1 MSDIVLEQCSKY
13 YPTNPIFIFQ
23 HNVRHCIER
32 SYMYVRNSQKNVS
45 QSNPI
50 FNFHD
55 NVKPV
60 VDESPPI
67 WQHRVPI
74 EGWVFYRRRL
84 VVHTQTEVSCVLLQ
98 EFSTGTASPF
108 WLDACGSVQLTW
120 AHVISSFIQTI
131 IQPFPNARR
140 QLPSCIP
147 SWLEANIGR
156 VFDPK
161 ESSGHRVSRR
171 LDTVQWPGLE
181 PTACKN
187 MYYYGAKQWL
197 LCHMAQWKRS
207 LITREWWVPSESIL
221 SQ

>member
-84 VVHTQTEVSCVLLQ
+84 VTVVHTQTVVSCVLFQ
-98 EFSTGTASPF
+98 EFSTGPLLF
-108 WLDACGSVQLTW
+108 FDWMPVVVYNWFDLMWFHHLFKQLSNHFPMPGGNSQVVYQVDW
-120 AHVISSFIQTI
+120 RQT
-131 IQPFPNARR
+131 
-140 QLPSCIP
+140 
-147 SWLEANIGR
+147 
-156 VFDPK
+156 
-161 ESSGHRVSRR
+161 
-171 LDTVQWPGLE
+171 
-181 PTACKN
+181 
-187 MYYYGAKQWL
+187 
-197 LCHMAQWKRS
+197 
-207 LITREWWVPSESIL
+207 
-221 SQ
+221 

>member
-84 VVHTQTEVSCVLLQ
+84 VVHTQTVVSCVLFRSFLPGPLL
-98 EFSTGTASPF
+98 FFDWMPVP
-108 WLDACGSVQLTW
+108 GSVQLIW

-161 ESSGHRVSRR
+161 ESSGVQATWHGAMARARTHGQQKYVLLRCKTIT
-171 LDTVQWPGLE
+171 TVPCG
-181 PTACKN
+181 P
-187 MYYYGAKQWL
+187 
-197 LCHMAQWKRS
+197 
-207 LITREWWVPSESIL
+207 REAISNIE
-221 SQ
+221 Q

>member
-84 VVHTQTEVSCVLLQ
+84 VVHTQTVVSCVLFQ

-108 WLDACGSVQLTW
+108 WLDACGSVQLIW

-181 PTACKN
+181 PTA
-187 MYYYGAKQWL
+187 W
-197 LCHMAQWKRS
+197 
-207 LITREWWVPSESIL
+207 TFPSESIL

>member
-1 MSDIVLEQCSKY
+1 M
-13 YPTNPIFIFQ
+13 FQ
-23 HNVRHCIER
+23 ILSN
-32 SYMYVRNSQKNVS
+32 
-45 QSNPI
+45 QSNI
-50 FNFHD
+50 HF
-55 NVKPV
+55 
-60 VDESPPI
+60 S
-67 WQHRVPI
+67 
-74 EGWVFYRRRL
+74 
-84 VVHTQTEVSCVLLQ
+84 TQCQTLYSAVLHVCQ
-98 EFSTGTASPF
+98 EFSEECQPIQSNIQFSWQCQTCRRWISPTGYGNTESQSKDECSTGGGWWYTLRQWCHVYCSRSFLPLRTASLF
-108 WLDACGSVQLTW
+108 WLDACGSVQLIW

-181 PTACKN
+181 PTA
-187 MYYYGAKQWL
+187 W
-197 LCHMAQWKRS
+197 
-207 LITREWWVPSESIL
+207 TFPSESIL